1 MVGDR
6 LHEIAARLAAWMPSE
21 TEDFRNLV
29 ARILA
34 ALPGG
39 ECIDWVEPLSIGWAE
54 VALLQELLSVLH
66 DASDVEYIA
75 KTVFGLDEVKE

>member
-1 MVGDR
+1 MAGDR
-6 LHEIAARLAAWMPSE
+6 IHEVAARLATWLPSE
-21 TEDFRNLV
+21 TEDFRDLV

-39 ECIDWVEPLSIGWAE
+39 ECIDWVEPAAIGWTE

-75 KTVFGLDEVKE
+75 KTVFGLDEIEE